1 VGSWAYGISFCRYV
15 CSSPMIMRE
24 GRRETDELGPDAG
37 DSIRSVLQT
46 GSEVYATAG
55 KRLIKYFRGKEVGE
69 FQAPDGSELGTM
81 ILLGEDIMVLKED
94 GSGLL
99 IWNIK
104 TGGMPSSPRY
114 RGKKLIW

>member
-1 VGSWAYGISFCRYV
+1 MWEAGRMGLVFVGTSALLNYH
-15 CSSPMIMRE
+15 MRGE
-24 GRRETDELGPDAG
+24 RGTDELGPDAG

-104 TGGMPSSPRY
+104 TGGMPI
-114 RGKKLIW
+114 LL

>member
-1 VGSWAYGISFCRYV
+1 
-15 CSSPMIMRE
+15 
-24 GRRETDELGPDAG
+24 
-37 DSIRSVLQT
+37 
-46 GSEVYATAG
+46 VYATAG

-104 TGGMPSSPRY
+104 TGGMSSQ
-114 RGKKLIW
+114 K